1 MLLRAGKG
9 NRDGICHV
17 IHRHAKDNNKCM
29 PNYDKNKEFFY
40 LNY

>member
-1 MLLRAGKG
+1 MLLRAEKG

-29 PNYDKNKEFFY
+29 PNYDKKKKFLY